1 MLNIIEYNLNPIHR
15 DLLTNIKQADQ
26 EQDLTDQDI
35 IALALTL
42 YHELENPD
50 EMLH

>member
-1 MLNIIEYNLNPIHR
+1 MVNIIEYNLNPMHR
-15 DLLTNIKQADQ
+15 DLLTDIKQADNQ
-26 EQDLTDQDI
+26 ADLTDQDI
-35 IALALTL
+35 IALALEL